1 MSGQGASPKRGW
13 SRRWLRPLLVPL
25 DLLIGLVVLLDE
37 LARPLY
43 RPLLR
48 WFAGLRIVARAEAW
62 IAGLPP
68 YGVLATLALPFAV
81 AEPAK
86 LLALLVMAR
95 GAFVPGLLLMG
106 MAHLLSFLVVERIY
120 HAGRAQLLSIGWF
133 ARCMGLL
140 TDIRDAVLARLRDT
154 VLWRRAVEL
163 GHGLRRWGR
172 SLRLRIGRLLRR

>member
-1 MSGQGASPKRGW
+1 MSEYGSSPGERR
-13 SRRWLRPLLVPL
+13 SRRRLRLLLVPL
-25 DLLIGLVVLLDE
+25 DLLVGLFVLLDE

-48 WFAGLRIVARAEAW
+48 WFASLRIVARAEVW

-95 GAFVPGLLLMG
+95 GALLPGLVLMG
-106 MAHLLSFLVVERIY
+106 VAHLLSFLVVERIY
-120 HAGRAQLLSIGWF
+120 HAGRAQLLRIGWF
-133 ARCMGLL
+133 AWCMGLL
-140 TDIRDAVLARLRDT
+140 IEIRDAILARLRET
-154 VLWRRAVEL
+154 ALWQRAV
-163 GHGLRRWGR
+163 GWGRGLRRWAR
-172 SLRLRIGRLLRR
+172 SARLKIARLLRR